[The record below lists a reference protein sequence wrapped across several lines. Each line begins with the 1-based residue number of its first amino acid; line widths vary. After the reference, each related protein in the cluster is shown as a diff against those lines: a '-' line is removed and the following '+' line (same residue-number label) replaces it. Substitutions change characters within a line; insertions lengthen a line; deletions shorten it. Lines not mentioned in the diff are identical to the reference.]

1 MSNISAWAIRH
12 PLPTI
17 VLFLALA
24 IAGMWGFTQLRINNM
39 PDIDFPM
46 VRVTITQT
54 GASPTEI
61 ETQVTD
67 LVENAVASIANV
79 ESVTST
85 ISEGASVTAIEFQL
99 GTNLIE
105 ATDDVQNAIDGIQSQ
120 LPDAAETPIVSR
132 VNVGDNAILT
142 YVVDAPGMSPDELSW
157 YVDDALSKSLLG
169 VEGVSKIERS
179 GGVNRAIL
187 VKLDPTRID
196 SYGTTVGAVTTALAA
211 QNLNQ
216 AGGRT
221 IIGGTEQSVRTLGS
235 AGSIAEL
242 ADTPIAIGSGKSVRL
257 ADLGEIVDGWEDP
270 RNRARLDGKEVVAF
284 QVYSAKGSSQI
295 GVTEAVRE
303 AVKTIGAKNA
313 AVSFSEVTSSS
324 DFVQE
329 SYDAA
334 IEALWLGALLAVA
347 VVFLF
352 LRDLRATLVAAT
364 ALPMS
369 LVPTFFVMEWLDL
382 SLNNITLLALSLVVG
397 ILVDDAIVEIE
408 NIVRHMRES
417 GKSAYQAAIE
427 AADEIG
433 LAVVAT
439 TATIIA
445 VFVPVAFMPGIP
457 GQLFVSFAI
466 AVCVSVLFSL
476 IVARLLT
483 PLMGA
488 YLVKA
493 GSGHSEDDA
502 PRWVPAYLAV
512 LRHALRFRWLTALL
526 GIAFFAGSVYVAVGL
541 PTEFMPASDRGRSL
555 VSVEL
560 VPGSTLDDTDAVVRQ
575 VGEILQKQPEVAS
588 VFASIG
594 TASEGGG
601 GPQRSTTASVN
612 SATVTANL
620 VARDQRDVSQQEFE
634 KRLADVFDGIAG
646 ARIQFGADN
655 QSGSKVKITLAG
667 ADSEKLS
674 ETANQLAAEMRA
686 VPGLLNPISDA
697 AAAKP
702 ELVVKPDKQRMA
714 ELGITASDVARLL
727 SVATIGANDAALAKY
742 SLGDRQVYIVPTLT
756 DDARGD
762 LTRIEA
768 LKIAG
773 TSGTVPLGAI
783 ASFEFGA
790 GPTTITHYGGDRTA
804 SVEAE
809 LSGLTLGEAQQAIA
823 ALPAMKTLPDGIYE
837 KAQGDTK
844 RMNEMFSGF
853 VMAMATGVLL
863 MFATLA
869 LLFNSFLQPVTI
881 LTALPLSIGGAFGF
895 LWLTDSAVAI
905 SVLIGVLLLMGIAA
919 KNSILLVE
927 YAIVARRGGQDRYG
941 ALMDAA
947 KKRARPI
954 VMTSIAMAAGM
965 APLALGLGA
974 DAETRAPMAIAVI
987 GGLVSST
994 LLSLVY
1000 VPVIYTLMDDLE
1012 RVLGRWLGKLLPKER
1027 AVTTLNAETDPA
1039 NGTNE
1044 SLV

>member
-1 MSNISAWAIRH
+1 MKNISAWAIRH

-17 VLFLALA
+17 VLFLAMA
-24 IAGMWGFTQLRINNM
+24 IAGAWGFMQLRVNNF

-46 VRVTITQT
+46 VRVLITQT

-67 LVENAVASIANV
+67 LVENAVATISGV
-79 ESVTST
+79 ESVTSQV
-85 ISEGASVTAIEFQL
+85 SEGSSVTAIEFAL
-99 GTNLIE
+99 DTNLIE
-105 ATDDVQNAIDGIQSQ
+105 ATDDVQNAINSIRSQ
-120 LPDAAETPIVSR
+120 LPNAADTPLVAR
-132 VNVGDNAILT
+132 VNAGDNAILT
-142 YVVDAPGMSPDELSW
+142 YVVDAPRMKPDDLSW
-157 YVDDALSKSLLG
+157 YVDQDVSKALLA
-169 VEGVSKIERS
+169 VDGVSKITRS
-179 GGVNRAIL
+179 GGVDRAIL
-187 VKLDPTRID
+187 VKLDPARID
-196 SYGTTVGAVTTALAA
+196 AYGTTVNAVTTALFA

-221 IIGGTEQSVRTLGS
+221 VIGGTEQSVRTLGS
-235 AGSIAEL
+235 AQSIGEL
-242 ADTPIAIGSGKSVRL
+242 ENTPITIASGKSVRL
-257 ADLGEIVDGWEDP
+257 SDLGQIVDGWEEP
-270 RNRARLDGKEVVAF
+270 RSRARLNGQEVVAF
-284 QVYSAKGSSQI
+284 SVYSAKGSSQI
-295 GVTEAVRE
+295 GVTKAAR
-303 AVKTIGAKNA
+303 AAIAAIDAKNPE
-313 AVSFSEVTSSS
+313 VSFSEVTSSS
-324 DFVQE
+324 DFVE
-329 SYDAA
+329 ASYDAA
-334 IEALWLGALLAVA
+334 FEALWLGAILAIA

-352 LRDLRATLVAAT
+352 LRDIRATIVAAT
-364 ALPMS
+364 ALPLS
-369 LVPTFFVMEWLDL
+369 LIPTFAVMAWLDM

-397 ILVDDAIVEIE
+397 LLVDDAIVEIE

-417 GKSAYQAAIE
+417 GKSAYEAAIE

-457 GQLFVSFAI
+457 GKLFVSFAL
-466 AVCVSVLFSL
+466 AVCVSVTFSL
-476 IVARLLT
+476 VVARMLT

-493 GSGHSEDDA
+493 GGGAAEADT
-502 PRWVPAYLAV
+502 PLWVTGYLV
-512 LRHALRFRWLTALL
+512 ILRQALRFRWLTAFL
-526 GIAFFAGSVYVAVGL
+526 GIAFFAGSVYVAIGL
-541 PTEFMPASDRGRSL
+541 PTEFMPSSDRGRAL
-555 VSVEL
+555 ASVEL
-560 VPGSTLDDTDAVVRQ
+560 VPGSTLEETDAVVKN
-575 VGEILQKQPEVAS
+575 VSAILSKQPEVAS

-594 TASEGGG
+594 TATEGGG
-601 GPQRSTTASVN
+601 GPQRNTTASVN

-620 VARDQRDVSQQEFE
+620 VPADERKDSQQAFE
-634 KRLADVFDGIAG
+634 KRLARAFDDIAG
-646 ARIQFGADN
+646 ARVQFGADN

-667 ADSEKLS
+667 TDSEKLS
-674 ETANQLAAEMRA
+674 LTANELAAEMRE

-702 ELVVKPDKQRMA
+702 ELVVHPDKQRMA
-714 ELGITASDVARLL
+714 QFGITASDVARLL
-727 SVATIGANDAALAKY
+727 SVATIGANESALAKY
-742 SLGDRQVYIVPTLT
+742 SLGDRQVYVVPTLT

-762 LTRIEA
+762 LARIKA

-773 TSGTVPLGAI
+773 TSQTVPLGSI
-783 ASFEFGA
+783 ATFTFGA
-790 GPTTITHYGGDRTA
+790 GPTTITHYDGARTA

-809 LSGLTLGEAQQAIA
+809 LFGLTLGEARAAIA
-823 ALPAMKTLPDGIYE
+823 DLPVMQKLPAGIGE
-837 KAQGDTK
+837 KAQGDAK

-853 VMAMATGVLL
+853 AMAMATGLLL

-869 LLFNSFLQPVTI
+869 LLFNSFLQPITI

-927 YAIVARRGGQDRYG
+927 YVIVARRGGQDRFG

-947 KKRARPI
+947 RKRARPI
-954 VMTSIAMAAGM
+954 VMTSIAMGAGM
-965 APLALGLGA
+965 APLALSLGA

-1000 VPVIYTLMDDLE
+1000 VPAIYTLIDDLE
-1012 RVLGRWLGKLLPKER
+1012 HVLGRWMGKLLPKDEKR
-1027 AVTTLNAETDPA
+1027 GPNGEPQVTPAE
-1039 NGTNE
+1039 
-1044 SLV
+1044 

>member
-1 MSNISAWAIRH
+1 MKNVSAWAIRH

-24 IAGMWGFTQLRINNM
+24 ICGAWGFTQLRVNNM

-46 VRVTITQT
+46 VKVTVAET
-54 GASPTEI
+54 GAAPTEL

-67 LVENAVASIANV
+67 LVENSVATISNV
-79 ESVTST
+79 ESVSST
-85 ISEGASVTAIEFQL
+85 ISEGSSVTSIEFKL
-99 GTNLIE
+99 GTDLIE
-105 ATDDVQNAIDGIQSQ
+105 ATDDVQNAVDDIQSQ
-120 LPDAAETPIVSR
+120 LPDAAETPVVSR
-132 VNVGDNAILT
+132 VEAGDNAILT
-142 YVVDAPGMSPDELSW
+142 YVVDAPGMKPDELSW
-157 YVDDALSKSLLG
+157 YVDEDVSKALLG

-179 GGVNRAIL
+179 GGVDRAIL
-187 VKLDPTRID
+187 VKLDPARID
-196 SYGTTVGAVTTALAA
+196 AYGTTVAAVTKALAA
-211 QNLNQ
+211 QNLDQ

-221 IIGGTEQSVRTLGS
+221 VIGGTEQSVRTLGS

-242 ADTPIAIGSGKSVRL
+242 AATPITVGSGKSVRL
-257 ADLGEIVDGWEDP
+257 SDLGQVVDGWEEP
-270 RNRARLDGKEVVAF
+270 RSRARLNGKEVVSF
-284 QVYSAKGSSQI
+284 EVYSAKGSSQI
-295 GVTEAVRE
+295 GVTKAAR
-303 AVKTIGAKNA
+303 A
-313 AVSFSEVTSSS
+313 AVQAMDAADPKVSFTEVTSSS

-352 LRDLRATLVAAT
+352 LRDVRATIVAAT

-408 NIVRHMRES
+408 NIVRHMRQS
-417 GKSAYQAAIE
+417 GRSAYEAAIE

-439 TATIIA
+439 TATIVA
-445 VFVPVAFMPGIP
+445 VFLPVGFMPGIP
-457 GQLFVSFAI
+457 GKMFVSFAI
-466 AVCVSVLFSL
+466 AVCVSVGFSL
-476 IVARLLT
+476 VVARLLT

-493 GSGHSEDDA
+493 GHGSTEEDT
-502 PRWVPAYLAV
+502 PRWVPAYLAL
-512 LRHALRFRWLTALL
+512 LRQALRFRWLTALI
-526 GIAFFAGSVYVAVGL
+526 GVAFFAGSVYVALGL
-541 PTEFMPASDRGRSL
+541 PTEFMPSSDRGRSL
-555 VSVEL
+555 VAVEL
-560 VPGSTLDDTDAVVRQ
+560 VPGSRLEETDAVVKR
-575 VGEILQKQPEVAS
+575 VSAVLEKQPEVES

-601 GPQRSTTASVN
+601 GPQRNTTASVN

-620 VARDQRDVSQQEFE
+620 VDRDARSVSQQAFE
-634 KRLADVFDGIAG
+634 KRLSGAFDDIPG
-646 ARIQFGADN
+646 ARIQFGADD
-655 QSGSKVKITLAG
+655 QSGAKVKITLAG
-667 ADSEKLS
+667 ADGKKLA
-674 ETANQLAAEMRA
+674 ETANALAAEMRD

-702 ELVVKPDKQRMA
+702 ELVVTPDKQRMA
-714 ELGITASDVARLL
+714 AFGITASDVATLL
-727 SVATIGANDAALAKY
+727 SVATIGADEASLAKY
-742 SLGDRQVYIVPTLT
+742 SLGDRQVYVVPTLS

-762 LTRIEA
+762 LDRIKA

-773 TSGTVPLGAI
+773 TSASVPLGSI
-783 ASFEFGA
+783 ADFGFGA
-790 GPTTITHYGGDRTA
+790 GPTTITHYDGERTA

-809 LSGLTLGEAQQAIA
+809 LSGITLGEAEKAVK
-823 ALPAMKTLPDGIYE
+823 ALPAMRDLPAGIHE
-837 KAQGDTK
+837 KAQGDAK

-853 VMAMATGVLL
+853 EMAMITGVLL

-869 LLFNSFLQPVTI
+869 LLFNSFLQPITI

-895 LWLTDSAVAI
+895 LWLTGSAVAI

-927 YAIVARRGGQDRYG
+927 YAIVARREGTSRFE
-941 ALMDAA
+941 ALMEAA
-947 KKRARPI
+947 QKRARPI
-954 VMTSIAMAAGM
+954 VMTSIAMGAGM
-965 APLALGLGA
+965 APLALGFGA

-1000 VPVIYTLMDDLE
+1000 VPVVYTIVDDLE
-1012 RVLGRWLGKLLPKER
+1012 RVLGRWLGRLLPTDDR
-1027 AVTTLNAETDPA
+1027 TPSGGAGAAAPAE
-1039 NGTNE
+1039 
-1044 SLV
+1044 

>member
-1 MSNISAWAIRH
+1 MRNISAWAIRH

-24 IAGMWGFTQLRINNM
+24 LSGVWGFMQLRINNM

-46 VRVTITQT
+46 VKVTVTQT

-67 LVENAVASIANV
+67 LVENAVSTISGV
-79 ESVTST
+79 ESVSST
-85 ISEGASVTAIEFQL
+85 ISEGSSVTAIEFEL
-99 GTNLIE
+99 DTNLIE
-105 ATDDVQNAIDGIQSQ
+105 ATDDVQNAIDGIASQ
-120 LPDAAETPIVSR
+120 LPDAADTPLVTR
-132 VNVGDNAILT
+132 VDAGDNAILT
-142 YVVDAPGMSPDELSW
+142 YVVNAPDMKPDDLSW
-157 YVDDALSKSLLG
+157 YVDEDVSKALLA
-169 VEGVSKIERS
+169 VDGVSKIERS
-179 GGVNRAIL
+179 GGVDRAIL
-187 VKLDPTRID
+187 VKLDPARID
-196 SYGTTVGAVTTALAA
+196 AYGTTVNAVTTALAA

-221 IIGGTEQSVRTLGS
+221 VIGGTEQSVRTLGS

-242 ADTPIAIGSGKSVRL
+242 ENTPITIGAGKSVRL
-257 ADLGEIVDGWEDP
+257 ADLGEVVDGWEEP
-270 RNRARLDGKEVVAF
+270 RSRARLNGDEVVAF
-284 QVYSAKGSSQI
+284 SIYSAKGSSQI
-295 GVTEAVRE
+295 GVTKAARAAVEALD
-303 AVKTIGAKNA
+303 AKNPN
-313 AVSFSEVTSSS
+313 VSFTEVTSSS
-324 DFVQE
+324 DFVEE

-334 IEALWLGALLAVA
+334 IEALWLGALLAVV

-352 LRDLRATLVAAT
+352 LRDIRATIVAAT
-364 ALPMS
+364 ALPLS
-369 LVPTFFVMEWLDL
+369 LIPTFAVMAWLDL

-417 GKSAYQAAIE
+417 GKSAFDSAIE

-457 GQLFVSFAI
+457 GKLFVSFAI
-466 AVCVSVLFSL
+466 AVCVSVTFSL
-476 IVARLLT
+476 VVARLLT

-493 GSGHSEDDA
+493 GSGAAEADT
-502 PRWVPAYLAV
+502 PFWVPGYLV
-512 LRHALRFRWLTALL
+512 ILRQALRFRWLTAFL
-526 GIAFFAGSVYVAVGL
+526 GIAFFAGSVYVAIGL
-541 PTEFMPASDRGRSL
+541 PTEFMPSSDRGRALASI
-555 VSVEL
+555 EL
-560 VPGSTLDDTDAVVRQ
+560 VPGSTLAETDDVVKK
-575 VGEILQKQPEVAS
+575 VSAILKKQPEVES

-594 TASEGGG
+594 TATEGGG
-601 GPQRSTTASVN
+601 GPQRNTTASVN

-620 VARDQRDVSQQEFE
+620 VPVSERNVSQQVFE
-634 KRLADVFDGIAG
+634 KRLAGAFDDIPG
-646 ARIQFGADN
+646 ARVQFGADN

-667 ADSEKLS
+667 PDSQKLS
-674 ETANQLAAEMRA
+674 ETANELAAEMRD

-714 ELGITASDVARLL
+714 RFGITPTDVANLL
-727 SVATIGANDAALAKY
+727 SVATIGASESALAKY

-762 LTRIEA
+762 LDRIKA
-768 LKIAG
+768 LKIEG
-773 TSGTVPLGAI
+773 TSQTVPLGSI
-783 ASFEFGA
+783 ATFSFGA
-790 GPTTITHYGGDRTA
+790 GPTTITHYDGDRTA

-809 LSGLTLGEAQQAIA
+809 LSGLTLGEARQAIA
-823 ALPAMKTLPDGIYE
+823 ALPVMQKLPAGIGE
-837 KAQGDTK
+837 KAQGDAK

-853 VMAMATGVLL
+853 TMAMATGVLL

-869 LLFNSFLQPVTI
+869 LLFNSFLQPITI

-927 YAIVARRGGQDRYG
+927 YAIVARRSGQDRLG

-947 KKRARPI
+947 RKRARPI

-1000 VPVIYTLMDDLE
+1000 VPVVYTIIDDLE
-1012 RVLGRWLGKLLPKER
+1012 RILGRLLGRLLPKQDN
-1027 AVTTLNAETDPA
+1027 AATTAGPGTAATPAE
-1039 NGTNE
+1039 
-1044 SLV
+1044 

>member
-1 MSNISAWAIRH
+1 MKNISAWAIRH

-17 VLFLALA
+17 ILFLTLA
-24 IAGMWGFTQLRINNM
+24 IAGIWGFTQLRVNNM

-46 VRVTITQT
+46 VRVTITQA

-67 LVENAVASIANV
+67 LVENAVGTVSGV
-79 ESVTST
+79 ESVTSQV
-85 ISEGASVTAIEFQL
+85 SEGASVTAIEFEL
-99 GTNLIE
+99 DTNLIE
-105 ATDDVQNAIDGIQSQ
+105 ATDDVQNAIDGIAGQ
-120 LPDAAETPIVSR
+120 LPDAVDTPIVSR
-132 VNVGDNAILT
+132 VEVGDFAILT
-142 YVVDAPGMSPDELSW
+142 YVVEAPQMQPDALSW
-157 YVDDALSKSLLG
+157 YVDEDVSKALLA
-169 VEGVSKIERS
+169 VDGVSRITRS
-179 GGVNRAIL
+179 GGVDRAIL
-187 VKLDPTRID
+187 VKLDPSRID
-196 SYGTTVGAVTTALAA
+196 AYGTTVGAVTNALAA

-221 IIGGTEQSVRTLGS
+221 VIGGTEQTVRTLGS

-242 ADTPIAIGSGKSVRL
+242 ENTPIPVGLGKSVRL
-257 ADLGEIVDGWEDP
+257 ADLGQVVDGWEEP
-270 RNRARLDGKEVVAF
+270 RSRARLNGSEVVAF
-284 QVYSAKGSSQI
+284 SVYSAKGSSQI
-295 GVTEAVRE
+295 AVTEAARAE
-303 AVKTIGAKNA
+303 VKAIDAKNPD
-313 AVSFSEVTSSS
+313 VGFTEVTSSS
-324 DFVQE
+324 DFVEE

-334 IEALWLGALLAVA
+334 IEALWLGALLAVV

-352 LRDLRATLVAAT
+352 LRDIRATIVAAT
-364 ALPMS
+364 ALPLS
-369 LVPTFFVMEWLDL
+369 LIPTFAVMAWLDM

-408 NIVRHMRES
+408 NIVRHMRQS
-417 GKSAYQAAIE
+417 GKSAYEAAIE

-457 GQLFVSFAI
+457 GKLFVSFAV
-466 AVCVSVLFSL
+466 AVCVSVTFSL
-476 IVARLLT
+476 VVARLLT

-493 GSGHSEDDA
+493 GGGDVKEDTPA
-502 PRWVPAYLAV
+502 WVSAYLAI
-512 LRHALRFRWLTALL
+512 LRQALRFRWLTTVL
-526 GIAFFAGSVYVAVGL
+526 GIAFFAGSVYVAIGL
-541 PTEFMPASDRGRSL
+541 PTEFMPSSDRGRALASI
-555 VSVEL
+555 EL
-560 VPGSTLDDTDAVVRQ
+560 VPGSTLEETDAVVKA
-575 VGEILQKQPEVAS
+575 VSAILSKQPEVAS

-601 GPQRSTTASVN
+601 GPQRNTTASVN

-620 VARDQRDVSQQEFE
+620 VPRGEREATQQEFE
-634 KRLADVFDGIAG
+634 KRLAGAFDGIAG
-646 ARIQFGADN
+646 ARVQFGADN

-667 ADSEKLS
+667 ADSEKLT
-674 ETANQLAAEMRA
+674 ETANDLAAQMRE

-702 ELVVKPDKQRMA
+702 ELVVTPDKQRMA
-714 ELGITASDVARLL
+714 RFGITASDVARLL

-762 LTRIEA
+762 LERIKA

-773 TSGTVPLGAI
+773 TSQTVPLGSI
-783 ASFEFGA
+783 ASFSFGA
-790 GPTTITHYGGDRTA
+790 GPTTITHYDGERTA

-809 LSGLTLGEAQQAIA
+809 LSGLTLGEAREAIA
-823 ALPAMKTLPDGIYE
+823 ALPVMKDMPAGVSE
-837 KAQGDTK
+837 KAQGDAK

-853 VMAMATGVLL
+853 TVAMATGVLL

-869 LLFNSFLQPVTI
+869 LLFNSFLQPITI

-895 LWLTDSAVAI
+895 LWLTGSAVAI

-947 KKRARPI
+947 RKRARPI

-1000 VPVIYTLMDDLE
+1000 VPVVYTLVDDLE
-1012 RVLGRWLGKLLPKER
+1012 RVLGRWLGRLLPKDAQR
-1027 AVTTLNAETDPA
+1027 TTRGEAQATPAE
-1039 NGTNE
+1039 
-1044 SLV
+1044 

>member
-1 MSNISAWAIRH
+1 MKNISAWAIRH

-24 IAGMWGFTQLRINNM
+24 IAGAWGFMQLRVNNM

-46 VRVTITQT
+46 VRVTVTQT

-67 LVENAVASIANV
+67 LVENAVATIAGV
-79 ESVTST
+79 EDVTST
-85 ISEGASVTAIEFQL
+85 ISEGSSVTAIQFEL
-99 GTNLIE
+99 DTNLIE

-120 LPDAAETPIVSR
+120 LPDAAETPIVAR
-132 VNVGDNAILT
+132 VEAGDNSILT
-142 YVVDAPGMSPDELSW
+142 YVVEAPGMQPDELSW
-157 YVDDALSKSLLG
+157 YVDEDVSKALLA
-169 VEGVSKIERS
+169 VDGVSKIERS
-179 GGVNRAIL
+179 GGVDRAIL
-187 VKLDPTRID
+187 VKLDPARLD
-196 SYGTTVGAVTTALAA
+196 AFGTTVGAVTSTLAA
-211 QNLNQ
+211 QNINQ

-221 IIGGTEQSVRTLGS
+221 VIGGTEQSVRTLGS
-235 AGSIAEL
+235 AGSVAEL
-242 ADTPIAIGSGKSVRL
+242 ANTPITIAPGKSVRL
-257 ADLGEIVDGWEDP
+257 SDLGQIVDGWEEP
-270 RNRARLDGKEVVAF
+270 RSRARLDGKEVVAF
-284 QVYSAKGSSQI
+284 SVYSAKGSSQV
-295 GVTEAVRE
+295 GVTKAAR
-303 AVKTIGAKNA
+303 AAIKAIDAKNKD
-313 AVSFSEVTSSS
+313 VSFTEVTSSS
-324 DFVQE
+324 DFVEE

-334 IEALWLGALLAVA
+334 LEALWIGALLAVV

-352 LRDLRATLVAAT
+352 LRDIRATIVAAT
-364 ALPMS
+364 ALPLS
-369 LVPTFFVMEWLDL
+369 LIPTFAVMAWLDL

-417 GKSAYQAAIE
+417 GKSAFDAAIE

-445 VFVPVAFMPGIP
+445 VFLPVAFMPGIP
-457 GQLFVSFAI
+457 GKLFVSFAI
-466 AVCVSVLFSL
+466 AVCVSVSFSL

-483 PLMGA
+483 PLLGA

-493 GSGHSEDDA
+493 GHGGSEEDT
-502 PRWVPAYLAV
+502 PFWVPGYLAV
-512 LRHALRFRWLTALL
+512 LRQALRFRWLTALV
-526 GIAFFAGSVYVAVGL
+526 GIAFFAASVIVALGL
-541 PTEFMPASDRGRSL
+541 PTEFMPASDRGRAL
-555 VSVEL
+555 ASVEL
-560 VPGSTLDDTDAVVRQ
+560 VPGSTLEETDAVVKT
-575 VGEILQKQPEVAS
+575 VSAILKKQPEVAS

-601 GPQRSTTASVN
+601 GPQRHTTAAVN

-620 VARDQRDVSQQEFE
+620 LPRDQRAVSQQEFE
-634 KRLADVFDGIAG
+634 KRLAGAFDDIAG
-646 ARIQFGADN
+646 ARVQFGADN

-667 ADSEKLS
+667 PDSDKLS
-674 ETANQLAAEMRA
+674 ETANELAAEMRD

-702 ELVVKPDKQRMA
+702 ELVIAPDKQRMA
-714 ELGITASDVARLL
+714 RLGITASDVATLL
-727 SVATIGANDAALAKY
+727 SVATIGANQSALAKY

-762 LTRIEA
+762 LARIKS

-773 TSGTVPLGAI
+773 TSQTVPLGSI
-783 ASFEFGA
+783 ATFSFGA
-790 GPTTITHYGGDRTA
+790 GPTTITHYDGDRTA

-809 LSGLTLGEAQQAIA
+809 LSGLTLGEAREAIA
-823 ALPAMKTLPDGIYE
+823 NLPAMKNLPEGIRE
-837 KAQGDTK
+837 KAQGDAK

-853 VMAMATGVLL
+853 TMAMATGVLL

-869 LLFNSFLQPVTI
+869 LLFNSFLQPITI

-927 YAIVARRGGQDRYG
+927 YAIVARREGQDRFG

-947 KKRARPI
+947 RKRARPI
-954 VMTSIAMAAGM
+954 VMTSIAMGAGM
-965 APLALGLGA
+965 APLALSLGA

-1000 VPVIYTLMDDLE
+1000 VPVVYTIIDDLE
-1012 RVLGRWLGKLLPKER
+1012 RVLGRWLGKLLPKDEPR
-1027 AVTTLNAETDPA
+1027 PAAIEAAATPAE
-1039 NGTNE
+1039 
-1044 SLV
+1044 